1 MPNQKQVKY
10 TWIDRVFLFKKEGIE
25 YRLRVFQYKPE
36 LTSIELAILHMNL
49 EQNKLIWVKDLLT

>member
-10 TWIDRVFLFKKEGIE
+10 TWIDRVFLKKKKG